1 MTAGALSPLRDK
13 DCFRFPLQPPQEP
26 AFPSILGCT
35 LVAPPLALLQ
45 FLIGDFRWSAGTL
58 QQAER

>member
-1 MTAGALSPLRDK
+1 MTAVSVSRCSRRRTRLSLAP
-13 DCFRFPLQPPQEP
+13 
-26 AFPSILGCT
+26 IGCT

-58 QQAER
+58 HQAER